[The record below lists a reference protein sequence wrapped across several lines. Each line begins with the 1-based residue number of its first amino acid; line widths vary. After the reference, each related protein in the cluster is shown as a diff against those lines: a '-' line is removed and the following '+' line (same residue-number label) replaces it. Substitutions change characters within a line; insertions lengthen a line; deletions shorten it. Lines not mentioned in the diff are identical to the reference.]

1 LSARARGRFI
11 SVEGGDGAGKT
22 TQVGLLIAA
31 LGRAGVRAQATREPG
46 GTPAAEAI
54 RRLLLEGDGEHW
66 NAAGEALLMVAAR
79 SDHVARLIAPALS
92 QGIWVVSD
100 RFADSTFAYQGYG
113 RGLPLDQLAALHHFA
128 LDDFTPDLTL
138 ILDLPVETSLARAGA
153 RSAAADRFERL
164 GRAFQE
170 RLRHG
175 FLQIAADQPAR
186 CVVVDASGEPQIVHR
201 LVLAAVERRLGIVLS
216 PG

>member
-1 LSARARGRFI
+1 MSAIARGRFI
-11 SVEGGDGAGKT
+11 TVEGGDGAGKT

-31 LGRAGVRAQATREPG
+31 LGRAGISAQATREPG

-54 RRLLLEGDGEHW
+54 RRLLLEGEGEQW
-66 NAAGEALLMVAAR
+66 NAVGEALLMVAAR

-92 QGIWVVSD
+92 QGIWIVSD
-100 RFADSTFAYQGYG
+100 RFANSTLAYQGYG
-113 RGLPLDQLAALHHFA
+113 RGLPLDRLAALNHFA
-128 LDDFTPDLTL
+128 LNDFTPDLTL
-138 ILDLPVETSLARAGA
+138 ILDLPVETGLARAGA
-153 RSAAADRFERL
+153 RPAAADRFERL

-170 RLRHG
+170 RLRQG

-186 CVVVDASGEPQIVHR
+186 CVVVDASGEPQTVHR
-201 LVLAAVERRLGIVLS
+201 LVLAAVERRLGTVLS